1 VTESTKCFAIGGVLG
16 NPATP
21 NDWTPRII
29 GQGDRV
35 TYLRCHARRKAFTV
49 IELLIVIGIL
59 AILVAVTAYAMTGLM
74 SRQKVSATRVTLQN
88 VRSMVAELEVVAKGL
103 NRQPAQMWVSGAQTP
118 LGTPIDIW
126 RDANPT
132 AAGNNPLLAPK
143 NVRKEVALADSA
155 SNIQTQRYQ
164 SDAILNTQLVMGLL
178 RSAPNNTKLFAQLPS
193 NQLMSEPI
201 PIATP
206 RLLVNANGTANPP
219 MVLDAWGNP
228 IIFVPS
234 AGLWNV
240 VAGDVLRNAVA
251 TTLGGPDGPIQSRD
265 VRPFFASAGPDG
277 IFGWIDVNNNGT
289 FEDGIDTAGGDDNVY
304 SYEE

>member
-1 VTESTKCFAIGGVLG
+1 M
-16 NPATP
+16 
-21 NDWTPRII
+21 
-29 GQGDRV
+29 